1 MQHISIRIINEE
13 HASLSSV
20 LQSIRM
26 MIKRGPQNSPEAFF
40 DVMRAMLFYID
51 EITEKQHHIK
61 ESTLLFP
68 PLAAR
73 SAQCAAVIEKL
84 EKDHETGEPAV
95 RELQHL
101 LAAWEMLGESRRQEF
116 EKEAL
121 NYIDFYMDHMNRED
135 TLIIPEALKL
145 LTDEDWEKLDS
156 AFQSNTDPLSERIQ
170 RIPVYDRLFTKIV
183 MRAPAPIGLGR
194 S

>member
-51 EITEKQHHIK
+51 EMPEKQHHIK

>member
-51 EITEKQHHIK
+51 DIPEKQHHIK

-121 NYIDFYMDHMNRED
+121 NYNDFYMDHMNRED

>member
-51 EITEKQHHIK
+51 EIPEKQHHIK

-145 LTDEDWEKLDS
+145 LTDEDWEKLDL

>member
-51 EITEKQHHIK
+51 EIPEKQHHIK

-95 RELQHL
+95 R
-101 LAAWEMLGESRRQEF
+101 
-116 EKEAL
+116 
-121 NYIDFYMDHMNRED
+121 
-135 TLIIPEALKL
+135 
-145 LTDEDWEKLDS
+145 
-156 AFQSNTDPLSERIQ
+156 
-170 RIPVYDRLFTKIV
+170 
-183 MRAPAPIGLGR
+183 
-194 S
+194 

>member
-26 MIKRGPQNSPEAFF
+26 MLKRGHQNSPEAFF

-51 EITEKQHHIK
+51 EIPEKQHHIK